1 MMGAAVQR
9 IAKFISPPWER
20 LTDGLA
26 IIAVISG
33 VSPGMMEWLQ
43 SVSQIAAL
51 LMPPL
56 GVIWLAVQIWSK
68 VTKGK

>member
-1 MMGAAVQR
+1 MQR
-9 IAKFISPPWER
+9 VVKFISPPWER

>member
-1 MMGAAVQR
+1 MTMQR
-9 IAKFISPPWER
+9 VVKFISPPWER

-26 IIAVISG
+26 IIAVMSG
-33 VSPGMMEWLQ
+33 VNPAMMEWLQ

-56 GVIWLAVQIWSK
+56 GVVWLAVQIWSK

>member
-9 IAKFISPPWER
+9 IAKFMSPPWER

-26 IIAVISG
+26 IIAVMSG
-33 VSPGMMEWLQ
+33 VNPAMLEWLQ